1 MTGVTQPQPP
11 SEPNVPSNDGWRRPA
26 PFLEQSAR
34 LLFHAS
40 LVGSLYLLFSGHNQ
54 PGGGFV
60 GGLVAG
66 SAITLR
72 YLAGGL
78 DAVRGISRF
87 QPWTILGAGVVLAAV
102 TALVPMLRGEPVMS
116 ALAWDADLPL
126 LGHVRPSTTLVFD
139 VGVYLA
145 VVGLVFMVFEAFADE
160 QATAADL
167 AARDARDR
175 EQGGTARP

>member
-1 MTGVTQPQPP
+1 MSTLDPAAPP
-11 SEPNVPSNDGWRRPA
+11 GDGWRRPM

-34 LLFHAS
+34 LLFHAA
-40 LVGSLYLLFSGHNQ
+40 LVGSIYLLFAGHNQ

-87 QPWTILGAGVVLAAV
+87 QPWTILGGGVVIAAT
-102 TALVPMLRGEPVMS
+102 TALVPLLRGEPVMS
-116 ALAWDADLPL
+116 ALAWDLDVPL

-139 VGVYLA
+139 IGVYLA

-167 AARDARDR
+167 AARDERDAREGRDQHDR
-175 EQGGTARP
+175 EETS

>member
-1 MTGVTQPQPP
+1 MSTIDPAPP
-11 SEPNVPSNDGWRRPA
+11 PGDGWRRPM

-34 LLFHAS
+34 LLFHAA
-40 LVGSLYLLFSGHNQ
+40 LVGSIYLLFSGHNQ

-72 YLAGGL
+72 YLAGGI

-87 QPWTILGAGVVLAAV
+87 QPWTILGAGVAIAAA
-102 TALVPMLRGEPVMS
+102 TALLPLLRGEPVMT
-116 ALAWDADLPL
+116 ALAWDLDLPA
-126 LGHVRPSTTLVFD
+126 LGHLRPSTTLAFD
-139 VGVYLA
+139 IGVYFA

-167 AARDARDR
+167 VARAERDAREQR
-175 EQGGTARP
+175 EQESTS